1 MVPQE
6 SNPSTTPPLSP
17 DAGADASRPLGD
29 VYKALKATGF
39 YPKKHPARLQLI
51 SQAHHA
57 LSRLMAGRELLLV
70 TSRLGF
76 TETDGGRKVTPTPM
90 TGALARELFVRS
102 IRRLTVL
109 PDLTTDD
116 LRGFLFLLTISPQD
130 IEAAGGMERLMAEH
144 GIRTIW
150 SNEIDMAAILAKRQA
165 IETAAHPFVDAED
178 NPSLHGEGTES
189 PFDGFDLEMAPA
201 EDHSMME
208 QLARM
213 EKEQDDGRYMEL
225 AKELARMAD
234 DAKRTRR
241 FAELLPV
248 LSGLQAQGRN
258 AAASPF
264 IREYAAFTFE
274 QIAGGTMLEFML
286 KNLQTRDC
294 QFRDLLLELLPSLG
308 TTGVY
313 AILQQICV
321 AEDLYARKILATAL
335 VRIGEPAVP
344 PTVTMLQDDRWYVVR
359 NMVAILGEIGS
370 TSCIPALRK
379 PAAHP
384 DDRVR
389 KETIRSLSRLKSRE
403 AESMIIDLLQDRQA
417 DIRRQA
423 INSLGHIK
431 SQLAVQ
437 PLMQTVLRADLLLR
451 RTPLKKEAIG
461 ALGRI
466 GDRQAVQPLARIVD
480 TPAIFFWRAT
490 EELKIAAAAAL
501 GAIGDE
507 TVIPLLAKRARRGGR
522 LGPACRDAIE
532 TIERVT

>member
-1 MVPQE
+1 
-6 SNPSTTPPLSP
+6 
-17 DAGADASRPLGD
+17 

-51 SQAHHA
+51 TQAHRA
-57 LSRLMAGRELLLV
+57 LSRLMDGRELQLV
-70 TSRLGF
+70 INRQGF
-76 TETDGGRKVTPTPM
+76 TEADGGHKVTPSSM
-90 TGALARELFVRS
+90 TQALARELFLRR
-102 IRRLTVL
+102 IRRLTIL

-116 LRGFLFLLTISPQD
+116 LRGLLFLLTISPQD

-150 SNEIDMAAILAKRQA
+150 GNEIDMAAILAKRQA
-165 IETAAHPFVDAED
+165 IETAENPFIDAED
-178 NPSLHGEGTES
+178 NPTLHGEETES
-189 PFDGFDLEMAPA
+189 PFEGFDLEMSPA
-201 EDHSMME
+201 ADRSIMDL
-208 QLARM
+208 LARM
-213 EKEQDDGRYMEL
+213 EAEQDDGRYMEL

-241 FAELLPV
+241 FAELLPA
-248 LSGLQAQGRN
+248 LSGLQAQSRN
-258 AAASPF
+258 AAGTPF

-274 QIAGGTMLEFML
+274 QVAGGTMLEFML
-286 KNLQTRDC
+286 KSLQSREC

-335 VRIGEPAVP
+335 VRIGEPAIP
-344 PTVTMLQDDRWYVVR
+344 PIITLLQDDRWYVVR

-370 TSCIPALRK
+370 TSCASALRK
-379 PAAHP
+379 PAAHL

-423 INSLGHIK
+423 ISSLGHIR
-431 SQLAVQ
+431 SQMAVQ
-437 PLMQTVLRADLLLR
+437 PLLQTALRPDLLLR
-451 RTPLKKEAIG
+451 HTPLKREAIA

-466 GDRQAVQPLARIVD
+466 GDRQAVPHLARIVS
-480 TPAIFFWRAT
+480 TPGLFFWRVT
-490 EELKIAAAAAL
+490 EELKIAAAGAL

-507 TVIPLLAKRARRGGR
+507 TAIPVLAKRARRGGR
-522 LGPACRDAIE
+522 LGHACRDAME